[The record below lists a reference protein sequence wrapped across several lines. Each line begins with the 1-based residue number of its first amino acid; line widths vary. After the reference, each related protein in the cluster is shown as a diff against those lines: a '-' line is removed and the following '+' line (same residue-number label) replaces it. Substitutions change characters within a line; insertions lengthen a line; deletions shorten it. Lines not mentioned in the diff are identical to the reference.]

1 MSNSPL
7 PLRFLQSAAKEAQL
21 PESVREL
28 ALVGRSNV
36 GKSSLLNALANRKNL
51 ARTSKSPG
59 ATKLINVFELESAP
73 RHWLVDLPGYGYAK
87 VSPNERKRWQ
97 AMIEGYLTGRE
108 QLVGVILLID
118 GEVGPT
124 ALDLQ
129 TQEWLTHIGL
139 PIIYVAT
146 KHDKIKSS
154 RLKTRKR
161 DLTAKLG
168 QAKGVSW
175 VSASKGT
182 GMAELRRRILVEL
195 LEH

>member
-1 MSNSPL
+1 MSSPPL
-7 PLRFLQSAAKEAQL
+7 PLRFVQSAAKEAQL
-21 PESVREL
+21 PESVREV

-36 GKSSLLNALANRKNL
+36 GKSSLLNALANRKSL

-59 ATKLINVFELESAP
+59 ATKLINVFELENAP
-73 RHWLVDLPGYGYAK
+73 GHWLVDLPGYGYAK

-97 AMIEGYLTGRE
+97 AMIEGYLTERE
-108 QLVGVILLID
+108 QLVAVVLLID

-129 TQEWLTHIGL
+129 TQEWLAHIGL
-139 PIIYVAT
+139 PMMYVAT

-154 RLKTRKR
+154 KLQTRKR
-161 DLTAKLG
+161 DLTTKLG
-168 QAKGVSW
+168 LKKGVSW

-182 GMAELRRRILVEL
+182 GMAELRRRILDEL
-195 LEH
+195 LDR